1 MIYKYFFYAIALI
14 SFIWKGSTLIKAIK
28 EKNSSKTK
36 AELFL
41 LILMI
46 IVVIGVALLEK
57 NYST

>member
-28 EKNSSKTK
+28 EKNSSKTT